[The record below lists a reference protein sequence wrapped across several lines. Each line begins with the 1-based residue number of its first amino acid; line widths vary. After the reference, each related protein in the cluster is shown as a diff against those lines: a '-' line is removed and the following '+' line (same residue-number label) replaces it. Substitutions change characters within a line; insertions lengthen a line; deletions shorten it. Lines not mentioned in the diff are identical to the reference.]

1 MIVASTP
8 GKDLVYTNYAY
19 CSHSDLRR
27 FAVPGSNSLFLALVG
42 DANGFVLSVSYPFNF
57 ALIVFTFCLFV
68 LFSVVYLDW
77 SGFVFLIEL
86 NLCEI
91 SFVAIRC

>member
-1 MIVASTP
+1 MAGRSEMIVASTP

-42 DANGFVLSVSYPFNF
+42 DVFVLSLSYPFNC

-68 LFSVVYLDW
+68 LLELVNLDW
-77 SGFVFLIEL
+77 SGFVLVIK
-86 NLCEI
+86 
-91 SFVAIRC
+91 